1 VNLRPSH
8 RFRSSPLCARGDF
21 SWRSTLSVATAS
33 AERRSVVELKSRS
46 MIVAPLCQTCAST
59 AARTAYQASLDIAT
73 RLAETDPTN
82 TEWQRD
88 LSISNNKL
96 GDLAAMDDHTGPP
109 PAVPLLPSARE
120 LEIDRERARSQSSG
134 MSSEGRSQ
142 ILGGRLSIMIPR
154 LWGLIHRL

>member
-1 VNLRPSH
+1 MGIRSTVNRRPPH

-59 AARTAYQASLDIAT
+59 AYQASLDIAT

-88 LSISNNKL
+88 LSISQQA
-96 GDLAAMDDHTGPP
+96 G
-109 PAVPLLPSARE
+109 
-120 LEIDRERARSQSSG
+120 
-134 MSSEGRSQ
+134 
-142 ILGGRLSIMIPR
+142 
-154 LWGLIHRL
+154 